1 MTDLEKNI
9 MRPRTFNPS
18 IFDDFFKPWNE
29 WFSDRKGMVATVPA
43 VNVTE
48 TNGKYQVMLAVP
60 GLKKDDFHID
70 VDGNL
75 VTISA
80 ETRTEKDERDEQ
92 FTRKEYN
99 YSSFSRTF
107 TLPEN
112 IDRDKIEAVYEN
124 GELKLV
130 LPKKGD
136 TPTAAKQQI
145 KIS

>member
-1 MTDLEKNI
+1 MTDLEKTL
-9 MRPRTFNPS
+9 MRPRTLNPS

-29 WFSDRKGMVATVPA
+29 WFSDRKGLVATVPA

-48 TNGKYQVMLAVP
+48 TDGKYQVMLAAP

-80 ETRTEKDERDEQ
+80 ETKTEKEEKEEQ

-112 IDRDKIEAVYEN
+112 IDRDKMEARYEN

-130 LPKKGD
+130 LPKKGN

-145 KIS
+145 KIN

>member
-1 MTDLEKNI
+1 M
-9 MRPRTFNPS
+9 NPS

-29 WFSDRKGMVATVPA
+29 WFSDRKGLVNTVPA

-48 TNGKYQVMLAVP
+48 TDGKYQVMLAAP
-60 GLKKDDFHID
+60 GLKKEDFHID

-80 ETRTEKDERDEQ
+80 ETKTEKEEKEEQ

-99 YSSFSRTF
+99 YNSFSRTF

-112 IDRDKIEAVYEN
+112 IDRDKIEARYEN

-130 LPKKGD
+130 LPKKGN
-136 TPTAAKQQI
+136 TPTAAKQQV
-145 KIS
+145 KIN

>member
-9 MRPRTFNPS
+9 MRPRTLNPS

-48 TNGKYQVMLAVP
+48 TDGKYQVMLAAP

-80 ETRTEKDERDEQ
+80 ETKTEKEEKKEQ
-92 FTRKEYN
+92 FTRKEYSYN
-99 YSSFSRTF
+99 SFSRTF

-112 IDRDKIEAVYEN
+112 IDRDKIEALYEN
-124 GELKLV
+124 GELKLM

-136 TPTAAKQQI
+136 TPTAPKQQI
-145 KIS
+145 KIN